1 MSAAVE
7 ADGALGLFLELAA
20 IASPSRHERAVAD
33 HCLAYL
39 RAHGIPA
46 HEEALPKAGDEAG
59 NIVCRIPATP
69 GESGTPILL
78 CAHIDTVQPTTG
90 IEPVVADGVVTNR
103 LDTILGGDN
112 KAAVAAML
120 EGTRRIVA
128 EGRPHAGIELI
139 LSVQEET
146 GLQGV
151 KALDCSQLA
160 ARIGY
165 VYDHAAP
172 IGVLATTCPSQY
184 SIDATFSGRS
194 AHAGIAPQEGRN
206 AIAAAARALA
216 ELRFGR
222 LDEETT
228 ANVGTIEGGVA
239 RNIVPD
245 RCDVRLEVRSLSHE
259 RALKEC
265 QLMLDALAHA
275 ANVAE
280 CELATTATQEY
291 RAYKLRRADP
301 VVQVAWAALEAH
313 GFTPSLNATG
323 GGADSHL
330 FNERGIPCVN
340 IANGMELIHTPDERI
355 AVADIEA
362 MVAVTLSLVEGAR
375 TLAVA

>member
-1 MSAAVE
+1 MSAAVG
-7 ADGALGLFLELAA
+7 ADGALGLFLELAS

-33 HCLAYL
+33 RCIAYL
-39 RAHGIPA
+39 RELGLEP
-46 HEEALPKAGDEAG
+46 HEDAPPREGDEAG
-59 NIVCRIPATP
+59 NVICRIPATA
-69 GESGTPILL
+69 GEAGTPILL
-78 CAHIDTVQPTTG
+78 CAHLDTVQPTTG

-103 LDTILGGDN
+103 LETILGGDN

-120 EGTRRIVA
+120 EGVRRIVT
-128 EGRPHAGIELI
+128 ERRRHAGIELV

-146 GLQGV
+146 GLHGV
-151 KALDCSQLA
+151 KALDCSQLE
-160 ARIGY
+160 ARLGY

-184 SIDATFSGRS
+184 SIDASFLGRS

-206 AIAAAARALA
+206 AIAAAAHALS
-216 ELRFGR
+216 ELRFGK

-228 ANVGTIEGGVA
+228 ANVGTIAGGVA
-239 RNIVPD
+239 RNIVAE

-275 ANVAE
+275 ANAAE
-280 CELATTATQEY
+280 CELETIATQEY
-291 RAYKLRRADP
+291 RAYKLRRTDP
-301 VVQVAWAALEAH
+301 VVQVAWAALEGR
-313 GFTPSLNATG
+313 GFSPSLLATG

-340 IANGMELIHTPDERI
+340 IANGMDLIHTPDERI
-355 AVADIEA
+355 AVADVEA
-362 MVAVTLSLVEGAR
+362 MVDVTLALVEGAR
-375 TLAVA
+375 TLT

>member
-1 MSAAVE
+1 MSAAVG
-7 ADGALGLFLELAA
+7 AGGALALFLELAA
-20 IASPSRHERAVAD
+20 IPSPSRHERAVAD
-33 HCLAYL
+33 RCSAYL
-39 RAHGIPA
+39 GDLGLEA
-46 HEEALPKAGDEAG
+46 HEDAPPKPGDEAG
-59 NIVCRIPATP
+59 NLICRIPATA

-78 CAHIDTVQPTTG
+78 CAHMDTVQPSTG
-90 IEPVVADGVVTNR
+90 IEPVVADGIVTNR

-120 EGTRRIVA
+120 EGVRRIVA

-165 VYDHAAP
+165 VYDHSAP
-172 IGVLATTCPSQY
+172 IGLLATTCPSQY
-184 SIDATFSGRS
+184 SIDATFIGRS
-194 AHAGIAPQEGRN
+194 AHAGIAPQDGRN
-206 AIAAAARALA
+206 AIAAAAHALS

-228 ANVGTIEGGVA
+228 ANVGTIAGGVA
-239 RNIVPD
+239 RNIVAD
-245 RCDVRLEVRSLSHE
+245 RCEVRLEVRSLNHE

-280 CELATTATQEY
+280 CELETTATQEY
-291 RAYKLRRADP
+291 RAYKLRRTDP
-301 VVQVAWAALEAH
+301 VVQVAWVALEAH
-313 GFTPSLNATG
+313 GFMPSLQATG

-340 IANGMELIHTPDERI
+340 IANGMDLIHTPDERI

-362 MVAVTLSLVEGAR
+362 MADVTLALVEGAR
-375 TLAVA
+375 TLT

>member
-1 MSAAVE
+1 MSAAVG
-7 ADGALGLFLELAA
+7 AGGALGLFLELAA

-33 HCLAYL
+33 RCSAYL
-39 RAHGIPA
+39 RELGLDP
-46 HEEALPKAGDEAG
+46 HEDAPPEPGDEAG
-59 NIVCRIPATP
+59 NIVCRIPATA
-69 GESGTPILL
+69 GVEGTPILL
-78 CAHIDTVQPTTG
+78 CAHMDTVQPSTG

-120 EGTRRIVA
+120 EGVRRIVA
-128 EGRPHAGIELI
+128 DGRPHAGIELV

-151 KALDCSQLA
+151 KALDCARLA
-160 ARIGY
+160 ARVGY

-184 SIDATFSGRS
+184 SIDATFIGRS
-194 AHAGIAPQEGRN
+194 AHAGIAPQDGRN
-206 AIAAAARALA
+206 AIAAAAHALS

-228 ANVGTIEGGVA
+228 ANVGTIAGGVA
-239 RNIVPD
+239 RNIVAD

-280 CELATTATQEY
+280 CELETTATQEY
-291 RAYKLRRADP
+291 RAYKLRRTDP
-301 VVQVAWAALEAH
+301 VVQIAWAALEGR
-313 GFTPSLNATG
+313 GFTPSLHATG

-355 AVADIEA
+355 AAADIET
-362 MVAVTLSLVEGAR
+362 MVDVTLALVDGALR
-375 TLAVA
+375 A

>member
-1 MSAAVE
+1 MSAAVG
-7 ADGALGLFLELAA
+7 AGGALGLFLELAA

-33 HCLAYL
+33 RCSAYL
-39 RAHGIPA
+39 RELGLDP
-46 HEEALPKAGDEAG
+46 HEDAPPEPGDEAG
-59 NIVCRIPATP
+59 NIVCRIPATA
-69 GESGTPILL
+69 GEDGTPILL
-78 CAHIDTVQPTTG
+78 CAHMDTVQPSTG

-120 EGTRRIVA
+120 EGVRRIVA
-128 EGRPHAGIELI
+128 DGRPHAGIELV

-151 KALDCSQLA
+151 KALDCARLA

-184 SIDATFSGRS
+184 SIDATFIGRS
-194 AHAGIAPQEGRN
+194 AHAGIAPQDGRN
-206 AIAAAARALA
+206 AIAAAAHALS

-228 ANVGTIEGGVA
+228 ANVGTIAGGVA
-239 RNIVPD
+239 RNIVAD

-265 QLMLDALAHA
+265 QLMLDTLAHA

-280 CELATTATQEY
+280 CELETTATQEY
-291 RAYKLRRADP
+291 RAYKLRRTDP
-301 VVQVAWAALEAH
+301 VVQIAWAALEGR
-313 GFTPSLNATG
+313 GFTPSLHATG

-340 IANGMELIHTPDERI
+340 IANGMDLIHTPAERI
-355 AVADIEA
+355 AVADVEA
-362 MVAVTLSLVEGAR
+362 MADVTLALVEGAR
-375 TLAVA
+375 TLT

>member
-1 MSAAVE
+1 MSAAVG
-7 ADGALGLFLELAA
+7 ADGALGLFLELAS

-33 HCLAYL
+33 RCIAYL
-39 RAHGIPA
+39 RELGLEP
-46 HEEALPKAGDEAG
+46 HEDAPPREGDEAG
-59 NIVCRIPATP
+59 NVVCRIPATA
-69 GESGTPILL
+69 GEAGTPILL
-78 CAHIDTVQPTTG
+78 CAHLDTVQPTTG

-103 LDTILGGDN
+103 LETILGGDN

-120 EGTRRIVA
+120 EGVRRIVT
-128 EGRPHAGIELI
+128 ERRPHAGIELV

-146 GLQGV
+146 GLHGV
-151 KALDCSQLA
+151 KALDCSQLE
-160 ARIGY
+160 ARLGY

-184 SIDATFSGRS
+184 SIDASFLGRS

-206 AIAAAARALA
+206 AIAAAAHALS
-216 ELRFGR
+216 ELRFGK

-228 ANVGTIEGGVA
+228 ANVGTIAGGVA
-239 RNIVPD
+239 RNIVAE

-275 ANVAE
+275 ANAAE
-280 CELATTATQEY
+280 CELETIATQEY
-291 RAYKLRRADP
+291 RAYKLRRTDP
-301 VVQVAWAALEAH
+301 VVQVAWAALEGR
-313 GFTPSLNATG
+313 GFSPSLLATG

-340 IANGMELIHTPDERI
+340 IANGMDLIHTPDERI
-355 AVADIEA
+355 AVADVEA
-362 MVAVTLSLVEGAR
+362 MVDVTLALVEGAR
-375 TLAVA
+375 TLT

>member
-7 ADGALGLFLELAA
+7 ADGALGLFHGLAA

-46 HEEALPKAGDEAG
+46 HEEAPPKAGDEAG
-59 NIVCRIPATP
+59 NIVCRIPATA

-194 AHAGIAPQEGRN
+194 AHAGIAPQDGRN
-206 AIAAAARALA
+206 AIAAAAHALA

-291 RAYKLRRADP
+291 RAYKLRRTDP

>member
-20 IASPSRHERAVAD
+20 IASPSGRERAVAER
-33 HCLAYL
+33 CIAYL
-39 RAHGIPA
+39 RELGLEP
-46 HEEALPKAGDEAG
+46 HEDAPPREGDEAG
-59 NIVCRIPATP
+59 NVVCRIPATA
-69 GESGTPILL
+69 GEAGTPILL
-78 CAHIDTVQPTTG
+78 CAHLDTVQPTTG

-103 LDTILGGDN
+103 LETILGGDN

-120 EGTRRIVA
+120 EGVRRIVT
-128 EGRPHAGIELI
+128 ERRPHAAIELV

-146 GLQGV
+146 GLHGV
-151 KALDCSQLA
+151 KALDCSQLE
-160 ARIGY
+160 ARLGY

-184 SIDATFSGRS
+184 SIDASFLGRS

-206 AIAAAARALA
+206 AIAAAAHALS

-228 ANVGTIEGGVA
+228 ANVGTIAGGVA
-239 RNIVPD
+239 RNIVAA

-280 CELATTATQEY
+280 CELETIATQEY
-291 RAYKLRRADP
+291 RAYKLRRTDP
-301 VVQVAWAALEAH
+301 VVQVAWAALEGR
-313 GFTPSLNATG
+313 GFSPSLLATG

-362 MVAVTLSLVEGAR
+362 MVDVTLALVEGAR
-375 TLAVA
+375 TLA

>member
-1 MSAAVE
+1 MSATAG

-20 IASPSRHERAVAD
+20 IPSPSGRERAVAD
-33 HCLAYL
+33 RCLAYL
-39 RAHGIPA
+39 RDLGLDP
-46 HEEALPKAGDEAG
+46 HEDAPPKAGDEAG
-59 NIVCRIPATP
+59 NIICRIPATA
-69 GESGTPILL
+69 GEGGTPILL
-78 CAHIDTVQPTTG
+78 CAHIDTVQPSTG
-90 IEPVVADGVVTNR
+90 IEPVVHDGIVSNR

-120 EGTRRIVA
+120 EGVRRIVA

-160 ARIGY
+160 ARFGY

-184 SIDATFSGRS
+184 SIDATFIGRS
-194 AHAGIAPQEGRN
+194 AHAGIAPQDGRN
-206 AIAAAARALA
+206 AIAAAAHALA
-216 ELRFGR
+216 EMRFGR

-228 ANVGTIEGGVA
+228 ANVGTISGGVA
-239 RNIVPD
+239 RNIVAD
-245 RCDVRLEVRSLSHE
+245 RCEVRLEVRSLSHE

-265 QLMLDALAHA
+265 QHMLDALAHA

-280 CELATTATQEY
+280 CELETTSTQEY
-291 RAYKLRRADP
+291 RAYKLRRTDP
-301 VVQVAWAALEAH
+301 VVQVAWAALEAR

-340 IANGMELIHTPDERI
+340 IANGMDLIHTPDERI
-355 AVADIEA
+355 AVADVEA
-362 MVAVTLSLVEGAR
+362 MADVTLALVEGAR
-375 TLAVA
+375 GLT